1 MSKVVRIDKGNLSAE
16 LSITISKEDYKPK
29 VDSELKKLRKDAHL
43 KGFRRGRTPM
53 GVIKRM
59 YGPRAFMDVIN
70 DVVQR
75 ELFQYINDEKIEL
88 LGQPIPSE
96 DQESVDFD
104 IDKMGDY
111 EFKFD
116 IGFAPQFEV
125 KGLDEDSTYDKYS
138 VEVPKQSI
146 DDDLDGLRKRLGDRD
161 SVEDAIEENDV
172 VTLDAEELDGDE
184 LKKDGWASTFDILV
198 RTIANE
204 EVKKDLISKTIGD
217 KVRFNINEL
226 EEKSTPESVRKYLLN
241 VEENDAEVEIGDFFE
256 GTVKEI
262 KRVVPAELNQEFFDK
277 AFGEGTV
284 SSEEEAR
291 KKIEEGIS
299 KYYDNQ
305 ADSLLF
311 RDLQDRLLEE
321 NNLDLPDEFLK
332 NWLVSSDNRNTSE
345 LIDKEYDKFKK
356 NLQWSLIKGKLVK
369 QFDLEVKEEEIFE
382 AFKDRV
388 RGYFQSYG
396 NELIVV
402 NTANRLM
409 EDQKQVNQMYE
420 ELMSDRLFEAMKAKI
435 AIEPKSISIEDFEAE
450 VQKAREEVAA
460 AQASA
465 AVEEATPE
473 LPEEEEEVTED
484 IEQ

>member
-1 MSKVVRIDKGNLSAE
+1 MSKVVRVDKGNLSAE
-16 LSITISKEDYKPK
+16 LSLTITQEDYKPK
-29 VDSELKKLRKDAHL
+29 VDSELRKLRKDAHL
-43 KGFRRGRTPM
+43 KGFRRGKTPM

-59 YGPRAFMDVIN
+59 YGPRAFMDVVN

-96 DQESVDFD
+96 DQETVDFD

-116 IGFAPQFEV
+116 IGFAPEFEV
-125 KGLDEDSTYDKYS
+125 KGLSSSDSYDKYAI
-138 VEVPKQSI
+138 EVPKQSI
-146 DDDLDGLRKRLGDRD
+146 DEDLENLRKRLGERD
-161 SVEDAIEENDV
+161 SVEDTIQDNDII
-172 VTLDAEELDGDE
+172 TFDAEELEGDD
-184 LKKDGWASTFDILV
+184 LKKDGWASTFDVLV
-198 RTIANE
+198 KTIPNE
-204 EVKKDLISKTIGD
+204 ELKKELLTKTIGD
-217 KVRFNINEL
+217 KVRFNILEL
-226 EEKSTPESVRKYLLN
+226 EEKSTEESVRKYLLN
-241 VEENDAEVEIGDFFE
+241 VEESDAEVEIGNHFE

-262 KRVVPAELNQEFFDK
+262 KRVVPAELNQDFFDK
-277 AFGEGTV
+277 AFGEGAV
-284 SSEEEAR
+284 SSEEDAR
-291 KKIEEGIS
+291 AKIEEGIS

-332 NWLVSSDNRNTSE
+332 RWLTSSDQRNTSD
-345 LIDKEYDKFKK
+345 LVDKEYDKFKK

-369 QFDLEVKEEEIFE
+369 QYDLEVTEEEIFE

-420 ELMSDRLFEAMKAKI
+420 ELMSDRLFETMKEKI
-435 AIEPKSISIEDFEAE
+435 TIKDKGISIEDFDAE
-450 VQKAREEVAA
+450 VQKARAEVAA
-460 AQASA
+460 AQAP
-465 AVEEATPE
+465 AVEAAS
-473 LPEEEEEVTED
+473 EEEQEVAED
-484 IEQ
+484 VEQ